1 VWADNTTGNGDIYFK
16 RISDNGNN
24 FNFSRIYNL
33 SNDSRTSFDPQ
44 IITAGNNL
52 YAVWADNTTGNGDI
66 YFKRISD
73 NGNNFN
79 FSRIYNLSNNK
90 NGTSFD
96 PQIITAGNNLY
107 AVWADNTT
115 GNGDIYFK
123 RISDNGR

>member
-1 VWADNTTGNGDIYFK
+1 METQNADKIQSMILTIIAVIIIMYIILPDALELNSIVK
-16 RISDNGNN
+16 KMSAE
-24 FNFSRIYNL
+24 
-33 SNDSRTSFDPQ
+33 

-79 FSRIYNLSNNK
+79 FSSTYNLSNDK

-96 PQIITAGNNLY
+96 PQIIT
-107 AVWADNTT
+107 
-115 GNGDIYFK
+115 
-123 RISDNGR
+123 